1 MKATVPTLT
10 THLVAA
16 VRAAFARQEG
26 EPIYVNNNEAEGWSV
41 ISTAFAGDN
50 ARVVITCKN
59 HDALAACK
67 EAFRTS
73 HISAWVDLDMVAMIP
88 GI

>member
-1 MKATVPTLT
+1 MNAPVQTLT

-26 EPIYVNNNEAEGWSV
+26 EPIYVNNNKAEGWSV
-41 ISTAFAGDN
+41 VSTAFTGDN
-50 ARVVITCKN
+50 ARVVVTCNN

-67 EAFRTS
+67 EAFDAT
-73 HISAWVDLDMVAMIP
+73 HISSWVDHDMVAMIP